1 MCLPA
6 AAAVPLAIA
15 SSVVSAAGQVQAG
28 MQARAQ
34 GNYEAQVA
42 RQNAQLEVESYQNSR
57 TNAGLDQRDY
67 WRKVAA
73 VKGQQVAAMAANG
86 IDVGFGAGQR
96 TQDDTQTLAEDDS
109 LRLADKD
116 QQEARGHLIQASN
129 YTTQGVA
136 AKQRGKDAFTSSLF
150 GAASSLLGG
159 LSQAGALKAKM
170 GGK

>member
-1 MCLPA
+1 LA
-6 AAAVPLAIA
+6 VAAAGAAAVT
-15 SSVVSAAGQVQAG
+15 SAAGQVMQG

-96 TQDDTQTLAEDDS
+96 TQDDTQMLAEDDS

-116 QQEARGHLIQASN
+116 QQDARGHLIQASN

-136 AKQRGKDAFTSSLF
+136 AKQRGKDSFTSSLF
-150 GAASSLLGG
+150 GAGSSLLAG
-159 LSQAGALKAKM
+159 LSQAAALNAKIARP
-170 GGK
+170 GRSG

>member
-1 MCLPA
+1 
-6 AAAVPLAIA
+6 
-15 SSVVSAAGQVQAG
+15 

-73 VKGQQVAAMAANG
+73 IKGQQVAAMAANG

-96 TQDDTQTLAEDDS
+96 VQDDTQMLAEDDS

-116 QQEARGHLIQASN
+116 HEDARGHLIQASN
-129 YTTQGVA
+129 FTTQGVA

-150 GAASSLLGG
+150 GAGASLLSG
-159 LSQAGALKAKM
+159 LSQASALQAKM
-170 GGK
+170 GGGGSSKSKGG